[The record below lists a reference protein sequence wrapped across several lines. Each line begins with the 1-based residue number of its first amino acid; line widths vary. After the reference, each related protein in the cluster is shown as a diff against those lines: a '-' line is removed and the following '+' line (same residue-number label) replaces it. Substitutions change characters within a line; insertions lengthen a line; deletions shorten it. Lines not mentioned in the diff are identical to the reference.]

1 MSNSRFPLLI
11 VVSAPSG
18 AGKTTLCDRLIAERP
33 DMVYSV
39 SCTTRAP
46 RGEERDGRD
55 YHFLSE
61 PEFDRR
67 LRQGL
72 FLEHA
77 RVHGYR
83 YGTLRETVHAALT
96 AGRSVLMDIDVQ
108 GAAQVRAAV
117 GRADSEDPIA
127 KGFLDIFIA
136 PPSSVWK
143 SAGKTRRRWSS
154 AASAMRRRSWHA
166 APNFPARWL
175 TTTWSPPT
183 PVFGPSSRSVGG
195 AFTTEWS
202 GEYRASSGACRCRAR
217 PC

>member
-136 PPSSVWK
+136 PPSLAILRERLEKRGEDAPQVVE
-143 SAGKTRRRWSS
+143 RRIRN
-154 AASAMRRRSWHA
+154 ATEELARRSEFSCTVVNDDLESA
-166 APNFPARWL
+166 YACF
-175 TTTWSPPT
+175 
-183 PVFGPSSRSVGG
+183 
-195 AFTTEWS
+195 
-202 GEYRASSGACRCRAR
+202 RAVVEERGRGVYD
-217 PC
+217 